1 MGEHLSSAAIENPN
15 RRDFLF
21 IATGAVGAV
30 GVGAVVWPLI
40 DQMNPDASTLALS
53 TTEVDLS
60 KIPVG
65 EIATVKWRGKPVF
78 VRHRTAL
85 EITAAENT
93 PLADLPDPETDAKRV
108 KKPEWLVVIGVCTHL
123 GCIPLGHE
131 GEFDGWF
138 CPCHG
143 STYDTSG
150 RIRSGPAPS
159 NLEVPAYAFLTDT
172 KIKIG

>member
-1 MGEHLSSAAIENPN
+1 MEGSRVSDETIAEPK
-15 RRDFLF
+15 RRDILF
-21 IATGAVGAV
+21 IATGAMAAVAAGA
-30 GVGAVVWPLI
+30 AVWPLLE
-40 DQMNPDASTLALS
+40 QMNPDASTLALAS
-53 TTEVDLS
+53 
-60 KIPVG
+60 
-65 EIATVKWRGKPVF
+65 
-78 VRHRTAL
+78 
-85 EITAAENT
+85 AENT
-93 PLADLPDPETDAKRV
+93 PLAGLPDPEADSKRV

-131 GEFDGWF
+131 GDFDGWF

-159 NLEVPAYAFLTDT
+159 NLEVPNYAFLTDT